1 MSIQDTATKQYVSEA
16 EVFADAFNY
25 LIYDGEQVIK
35 PEQLTDMDTT
45 QYVIP
50 YHEDEKGKPEAAQK
64 YRDTLKTLAVKT
76 DDRYTYL
83 VLGIENQSHVHY
95 AMPVRNMLYDAMQ
108 LEKQVRDLA
117 SQHRKEGKNGTSE
130 EYLSGM
136 KKEDRL
142 SPVITLVINFGGK
155 KWDAPLSLR
164 EMYGEQPEKVL
175 PFIQDYRVFMID
187 PMEMGDNDFQKLNSS
202 LREVLAYIK
211 YQRDKAQMEKLLNE
225 DSKFSCLETNAA
237 LVINA
242 MTNAGIA
249 IDPNKEAVNMCE
261 AIRQMVDEGI
271 MLGEKRGEERGKK
284 QGSMNEKLIIARRML
299 EKNYPMEQVVDLTM
313 LTKQEVEEL
322 RKRYRQVLCANSF
335 TNLAE
340 LRLHRAGKPALNYL
354 VAEGRERVKGGEAA
368 CEALDVNS
376 VFCYQ
381 PASSSCISMY
391 FMLMYFFPPHWVP
404 AT

>member
-1 MSIQDTATKQYVSEA
+1 
-16 EVFADAFNY
+16 
-25 LIYDGEQVIK
+25 
-35 PEQLTDMDTT
+35 
-45 QYVIP
+45 
-50 YHEDEKGKPEAAQK
+50 
-64 YRDTLKTLAVKT
+64 
-76 DDRYTYL
+76 
-83 VLGIENQSHVHY
+83 
-95 AMPVRNMLYDAMQ
+95 MPVRNMLYDAMQ

-136 KKEDRL
+136 RKEDRL

-187 PMEMGDNDFQKLNSS
+187 PMEMSDNDLQKLNSS

-211 YQRDKAQMEKLLNE
+211 YQRDKARMEKLLNE

-271 MLGEKRGEERGKK
+271 MLGEKRGEERG
-284 QGSMNEKLIIARRML
+284 EKRGEMQKTLAIARRML
-299 EKNYPMEQVVDLTM
+299 EKNYPIEQVVDLTM

-322 RKRYRQVLCANSF
+322 SKTIKQ
-335 TNLAE
+335 
-340 LRLHRAGKPALNYL
+340 
-354 VAEGRERVKGGEAA
+354 
-368 CEALDVNS
+368 
-376 VFCYQ
+376 
-381 PASSSCISMY
+381 
-391 FMLMYFFPPHWVP
+391 
-404 AT
+404 

>member
-1 MSIQDTATKQYVSEA
+1 MSIQDTATKQYVSEV
-16 EVFADAFNY
+16 EVFADVFNY

-108 LEKQVRDLA
+108 LEKRVRDLA

-187 PMEMGDNDFQKLNSS
+187 PMEMSDNDLQKLNSS

-211 YQRDKAQMEKLLNE
+211 YQRDKARMEKLLNE

-271 MLGEKRGEERGKK
+271 MLGEKRGEERG
-284 QGSMNEKLIIARRML
+284 EKRGEKRGEMQKALDIARRML

-322 RKRYRQVLCANSF
+322 SKTIKQ
-335 TNLAE
+335 
-340 LRLHRAGKPALNYL
+340 
-354 VAEGRERVKGGEAA
+354 
-368 CEALDVNS
+368 
-376 VFCYQ
+376 
-381 PASSSCISMY
+381 
-391 FMLMYFFPPHWVP
+391 
-404 AT
+404 

>member
-1 MSIQDTATKQYVSEA
+1 MIFCARKRS
-16 EVFADAFNY
+16 
-25 LIYDGEQVIK
+25 
-35 PEQLTDMDTT
+35 
-45 QYVIP
+45 
-50 YHEDEKGKPEAAQK
+50 DEKGKPEATQK

-187 PMEMGDNDFQKLNSS
+187 PMEMSDNDLQKLNSS

-211 YQRDKAQMEKLLNE
+211 YQRDKARMEKLLNE

-249 IDPNKEAVNMCE
+249 IDPNKEVVNMCE

-271 MLGEKRGEERGKK
+271 MLGEKRGEERG
-284 QGSMNEKLIIARRML
+284 EKRGEMQKTLAIARRML

-322 RKRYRQVLCANSF
+322 SRTIKS
-335 TNLAE
+335 
-340 LRLHRAGKPALNYL
+340 
-354 VAEGRERVKGGEAA
+354 
-368 CEALDVNS
+368 
-376 VFCYQ
+376 
-381 PASSSCISMY
+381 
-391 FMLMYFFPPHWVP
+391 
-404 AT
+404 